1 MSEPMSAVEIEDVLS
16 SIRRLVSDDL
26 RPAAA
31 PARSE
36 PAAADAG
43 KLILTPALRV
53 VQNAP
58 RPTEQAIEAVVAGLG
73 AAVDAQAG
81 EWEAETG
88 DEPPQAVAPLAAPVD
103 EAPHWDEAEDEA
115 ASWDDA
121 EDTAVEQA
129 LAADRPFEFVA
140 HPRLNLGAESR
151 VAPAVAEP
159 VAEAPA
165 QAADWDMPEAPAAAP
180 VAEVLTPPAAAQVPG
195 WAQDDEGDE
204 PAAEDRW
211 SEATLEPDP
220 EWADAAEAEALQEL
234 ADTVTEA
241 APAAMLRSALTADP
255 DAIDD
260 AALRDLVR
268 ELIVEELQGPLGE
281 RITRN
286 IRKLVRAE
294 IARAL
299 AAEQLL

>member
-1 MSEPMSAVEIEDVLS
+1 
-16 SIRRLVSDDL
+16 
-26 RPAAA
+26 
-31 PARSE
+31 
-36 PAAADAG
+36 
-43 KLILTPALRV
+43 
-53 VQNAP
+53 
-58 RPTEQAIEAVVAGLG
+58 
-73 AAVDAQAG
+73 
-81 EWEAETG
+81 
-88 DEPPQAVAPLAAPVD
+88 
-103 EAPHWDEAEDEA
+103 
-115 ASWDDA
+115 
-121 EDTAVEQA
+121 
-129 LAADRPFEFVA
+129 
-140 HPRLNLGAESR
+140 
-151 VAPAVAEP
+151 
-159 VAEAPA
+159 
-165 QAADWDMPEAPAAAP
+165 
-180 VAEVLTPPAAAQVPG
+180 PAAAQVPG